1 MPKFKV
7 GDWIRIPVW
16 NHKCQISKVQVLST
30 DVRYEFEPPARDSYN
45 SLINFFYEQS
55 LLGSTIL
62 TLSKKDDS
70 VKHVMV
76 KSMKNEV
83 LMHHRKNHRLDGLEE
98 IQEQAAEESNS
109 LESEES
115 HRLIFDL
122 VNKLPEKQ
130 REIFHLR
137 EIEELSYEEISI
149 HMEISLDQVKVNL
162 HRARKTLRE
171 KLINQGITRS

>member
-1 MPKFKV
+1 MNSF
-7 GDWIRIPVW
+7 
-16 NHKCQISKVQVLST
+16 
-30 DVRYEFEPPARDSYN
+30 FETHIWPLRGKLFRMVFLWTKNRDLAEDALQN
-45 SLINFFYEQS
+45 VFEKTVERQTELQS
-55 LLGSTIL
+55 HPNL
-62 TLSKKDDS
+62 TGW
-70 VKHVMV
+70 MV
-76 KSMKNEV
+76 KSLKNEV

-98 IQEQAAEESNS
+98 MQEQAAEESNS

-137 EIEELSYEEISI
+137 EIEELSYGEISI

-171 KLINQGITRS
+171 KLIKQGITRS

>member
-1 MPKFKV
+1 
-7 GDWIRIPVW
+7 
-16 NHKCQISKVQVLST
+16 
-30 DVRYEFEPPARDSYN
+30 
-45 SLINFFYEQS
+45 
-55 LLGSTIL
+55 
-62 TLSKKDDS
+62 
-70 VKHVMV
+70 
-76 KSMKNEV
+76 
-83 LMHHRKNHRLDGLEE
+83 MHHRKNHRLDGLEGM
-98 IQEQAAEESNS
+98 QEQAAEESNS

-137 EIEELSYEEISI
+137 EIEEMSYEEISI

>member
-1 MPKFKV
+1 MVFLWTKDRDLAEDALQNV
-7 GDWIRIPVW
+7 
-16 NHKCQISKVQVLST
+16 
-30 DVRYEFEPPARDSYN
+30 FEKTVERQTE
-45 SLINFFYEQS
+45 LQS
-55 LLGSTIL
+55 HPNL
-62 TLSKKDDS
+62 TGW
-70 VKHVMV
+70 MV
-76 KSMKNEV
+76 KSLKNEV

>member
-1 MPKFKV
+1 MNSF
-7 GDWIRIPVW
+7 
-16 NHKCQISKVQVLST
+16 
-30 DVRYEFEPPARDSYN
+30 FETHIWPLRGKLFRMVFLWTKDRDLAEDALQN
-45 SLINFFYEQS
+45 VFEKTVERQTELQS
-55 LLGSTIL
+55 HPNL
-62 TLSKKDDS
+62 TGW
-70 VKHVMV
+70 MV
-76 KSMKNEV
+76 KSLKNEV
-83 LMHHRKNHRLDGLEE
+83 LMHYRKNHRMDGLEE
-98 IQEQAAEESNS
+98 MQEQAAEESNS